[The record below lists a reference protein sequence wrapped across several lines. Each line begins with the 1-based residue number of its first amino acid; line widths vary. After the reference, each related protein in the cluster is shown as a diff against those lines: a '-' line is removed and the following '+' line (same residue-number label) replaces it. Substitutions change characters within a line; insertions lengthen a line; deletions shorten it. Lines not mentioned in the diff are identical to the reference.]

1 VGPAVEKK
9 KLNEKGGKKAGKQKQ
24 LKGSSSGEA
33 TKTGMATRRW
43 KKKCT
48 QKNSGRHCERVAM
61 ETAKEVNYWTKVPMM
76 FN

>member
-43 KKKCT
+43 KKKM
-48 QKNSGRHCERVAM
+48 H
-61 ETAKEVNYWTKVPMM
+61 TKK
-76 FN
+76 